1 MTTFNYAKL
10 AATSLKLLTKF
21 GRDVTYR
28 QIGSAVYN
36 PSTGTITP
44 TETNIT
50 VKGADFDFTDKT
62 NGNKF
67 FTENIQENDRYI
79 LLEPSVSGITVND
92 KIVINSVLWNIINV
106 KTLNPAG
113 TTLLVTA
120 HIRK

>member
-1 MTTFNYAKL
+1 MSFNYAKL

-28 QIGSAVYN
+28 QIGDAVYN
-36 PSTGTITP
+36 SNTGTITP

-50 VKGADFDFTDKT
+50 VKGADFDFKDKT
-62 NGNKF
+62 SGNQF

-79 LLEPSVSGITVND
+79 LLQPSIAGGTVND
-92 KIVINSVLWNIINV
+92 KIIIGTVLWNVINI

-113 TTLLVTA
+113 TPLLVIA